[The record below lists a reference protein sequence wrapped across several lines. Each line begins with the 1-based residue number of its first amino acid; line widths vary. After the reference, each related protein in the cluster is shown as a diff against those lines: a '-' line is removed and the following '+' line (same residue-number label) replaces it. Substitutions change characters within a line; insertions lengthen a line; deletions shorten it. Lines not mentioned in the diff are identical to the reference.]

1 MYPAAGV
8 AKRAD
13 REGSRRAIVDFGSPS
28 ALAAPLGLLLPLVE
42 QLAVAVALIPPQRP
56 GGVP

>member
-1 MYPAAGV
+1 MYPAAEV

-13 REGSRRAIVDFGSPS
+13 REGSRRAIVDFGSTS

-42 QLAVAVALIPPQRP
+42 LAVAVALIPPQRP

>member
-28 ALAAPLGLLLPLVE
+28 ALAALGLLLPLVE
-42 QLAVAVALIPPQRP
+42 LAVAVALIPPQRP